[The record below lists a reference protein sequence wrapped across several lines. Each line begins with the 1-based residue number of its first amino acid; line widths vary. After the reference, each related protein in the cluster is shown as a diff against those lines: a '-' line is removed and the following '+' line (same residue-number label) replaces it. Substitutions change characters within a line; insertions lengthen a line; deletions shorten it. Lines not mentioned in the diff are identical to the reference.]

1 MGEALLS
8 GLLAGYGVAIP
19 VGAIGVLIMNL
30 SARTSLRVGAGAAL
44 GVAAADGLYAT
55 VAVVGGVAVA
65 GGVRPIATPLRMVA
79 AVVLLAIAARIGYS
93 GWRHFHDPTRRVATL
108 ALLTAP
114 RAFGALFG
122 LTLLNPATVIYFAV
136 LVLGAK
142 SSGIAG
148 GLAGS
153 AVFVVAA
160 LFASASWQL
169 VLAAGGSALGRTL
182 ASDRGRLI
190 TAIVSS
196 AIIVVLAIRTLIA

>member
-1 MGEALLS
+1 M
-8 GLLAGYGVAIP
+8 
-19 VGAIGVLIMNL
+19 GAIGVLIMNL

>member
-19 VGAIGVLIMNL
+19 VGAIGVLIISL
-30 SARTSLRVGAGAAL
+30 SARTSLRVGVGAAL

-55 VAVVGGVAVA
+55 VAVVAGVAVA
-65 GGVRPIATPLRMVA
+65 GLIRPIATPLRVVA

-93 GWRHFHDPTRRVATL
+93 AWRHFRDPTRRVAAP
-108 ALLTAP
+108 ALRTAP
-114 RAFGALFG
+114 RAFGALLG
-122 LTLLNPATVIYFAV
+122 LTLLNPATVIYFAA

-142 SSGIAG
+142 STGIAAG
-148 GLAGS
+148 IAGS
-153 AVFVVAA
+153 AVFVAAA

-182 ASDRGRLI
+182 ASDRGRLV

-196 AIIVVLAIRTLIA
+196 AVIVVLAIRTLIA